1 MAEEIRLPD
10 LGEGIEQGDVVRIL
24 VSEGD
29 SIAVDQPVIEL
40 ETDKALVEVPS
51 SIAGTVAS
59 VNVSN
64 GESVSPGAVLITVNA
79 VRAGDT
85 REAARASRETDERE
99 RQPPADAPDSAED
112 AGGPSEPR
120 APVSAD
126 VDEEAPAA
134 AETSRVTV
142 PAAPSV
148 RRFARE
154 LGVDLRQVSGSGA
167 GGRITRDDVKNFV
180 QSSLNEAAG
189 PRPPASHAS
198 AGRSDGQAQAVPVA
212 APDLPDF
219 TRWGRVERQP
229 LPRVR
234 RTIAQNVGAAWAQV
248 PHVTQ
253 FDRADVTDLE
263 AFRQRHKAGSEAR
276 GGRLTPTPFVL
287 KAVVSALKAFPRFNA
302 SLDLAAG
309 EIILKRYHHVGV
321 AVDTERGLLVPV
333 IRDVDRKDVF
343 DLAVQLEDLARRTR
357 EGRADVEE
365 LQGGVF
371 TVTNLG
377 SIGGTFFTPIVNFP
391 EVAILGMG
399 RSRQEPVVRN
409 GRIEARLVMPVC
421 LSYDHRVVDGADGAR
436 FTRHIV
442 ESLEDPE
449 RMLLGG

>member
-10 LGEGIEQGDVVRIL
+10 LGEGIDQGDVVRIL

-51 SIAGTVAS
+51 SKAGTVAS
-59 VNVSN
+59 VNVRS
-64 GESVSPGAVLITVNA
+64 GESISPGAVLITVSSA
-79 VRAGDT
+79 QAGDR
-85 REAARASRETDERE
+85 REAARESHAPDKNVDP
-99 RQPPADAPDSAED
+99 PPADPPVEPQA
-112 AGGPSEPR
+112 PR
-120 APVSAD
+120 AGVNAE
-126 VDEEAPAA
+126 VDEGTPAA
-134 AETSRVTV
+134 AKTSRDAVA
-142 PAAPSV
+142 AAPSV

-154 LGVDLRQVSGSGA
+154 LGVDLHQVPGSGA
-167 GGRITRDDVKNFV
+167 GGRITRDDVKGYV
-180 QSSLNEAAG
+180 QSSLNETAQAG
-189 PRPPASHAS
+189 P
-198 AGRSDGQAQAVPVA
+198 VV

-229 LPRVR
+229 LPGVR
-234 RTIAQNVGAAWAQV
+234 RTIAQNVGTAWAQV

-263 AFRQRHKAGSEAR
+263 TFRQRHKAGTEAR
-276 GGRLTPTPFVL
+276 GGKLTPTSFVL
-287 KAVVSALKAFPRFNA
+287 KAVVNALKAFPQFNT

-309 EIILKRYHHVGV
+309 QLVLKHYYHIGV

-333 IRDVDRKDVF
+333 IRDVDRRDIF
-343 DLAVQLEDLARRTR
+343 ELAVQLDDLARRTR
-357 EGRADVEE
+357 EGRADLEE
-365 LQGGVF
+365 LQGGTF

-377 SIGGTFFTPIVNFP
+377 SIGGTSFTPIVNFP

-399 RSRQEPVVRN
+399 RSRQEPVVSN
-409 GRIEARLVMPVC
+409 GRIEARLIMPIC

-436 FTRHIV
+436 FTRHLV
-442 ESLEDPE
+442 ESLENPE

>member
-10 LGEGIEQGDVVRIL
+10 LGEGIDQGDVVRIL

-59 VNVSN
+59 VNVRS
-64 GESVSPGAVLITVNA
+64 GESVSPGAVLITVSA
-79 VRAGDT
+79 APAGDG
-85 REAARASRETDERE
+85 RESHATVKTVER
-99 RQPPADAPDSAED
+99 PPADAPAEPQ
-112 AGGPSEPR
+112 APR
-120 APVSAD
+120 AGVNADADEGTPV
-126 VDEEAPAA
+126 A
-134 AETSRVTV
+134 AEASRVTV

-154 LGVDLRQVSGSGA
+154 LGVDLRQVPGSGA
-167 GGRITRDDVKNFV
+167 GGRITRDDVKGFV
-180 QSSLNEAAG
+180 QSTLNEAAQAG
-189 PRPPASHAS
+189 P
-198 AGRSDGQAQAVPVA
+198 VV

-229 LPRVR
+229 LPGVR
-234 RTIAQNVGAAWAQV
+234 RTIAQNVGTAWAQV

-263 AFRQRHKAGSEAR
+263 AFRQRHRAGTEAR
-276 GGRLTPTPFVL
+276 GGRLTPTPFVM
-287 KAVVSALKAFPRFNA
+287 KALVSALKAFPQFNA

-309 EIILKRYHHVGV
+309 QLVLKQYYHIGV
-321 AVDTERGLLVPV
+321 AVDTDRGLLVPV
-333 IRDVDRKDVF
+333 VRDVDRKDVF
-343 DLAVQLEDLARRTR
+343 ELAVQLDDLARRTR
-357 EGRADVEE
+357 EGRAGLEE
-365 LQGGVF
+365 LQGGTF

-377 SIGGTFFTPIVNFP
+377 SIGGTSFTPIVNFP

-399 RSRQEPVVRN
+399 RSRREPVVRDA
-409 GRIEARLVMPVC
+409 RIEARLIMPIC

-436 FTRHIV
+436 FTRHLV
-442 ESLEDPE
+442 ASLENPE

>member
-1 MAEEIRLPD
+1 MADEIRLPD
-10 LGEGIEQGDVVRIL
+10 LGEGIDQGDVVRIL

-59 VNVSN
+59 VNVRS
-64 GESVSPGAVLITVNA
+64 GESISPGAVLITVSA
-79 VRAGDT
+79 ALSGDG
-85 REAARASRETDERE
+85 REAASESHETGNDVEP
-99 RQPPADAPDSAED
+99 PPADAPEEPQAPPAEAD
-112 AGGPSEPR
+112 AGPDEGT
-120 APVSAD
+120 PV
-126 VDEEAPAA
+126 A

-154 LGVDLRQVSGSGA
+154 LGVDLRQVPGSGA
-167 GGRITRDDVKNFV
+167 GGRITRDDVKRYV
-180 QSSLNEAAG
+180 QSSLNEAAQAG
-189 PRPPASHAS
+189 P
-198 AGRSDGQAQAVPVA
+198 VV

-219 TRWGRVERQP
+219 TRWGHVERQP
-229 LPRVR
+229 LPGVR
-234 RTIAQNVGAAWAQV
+234 RTIAQNVGTAWSQV

-253 FDRADVTDLE
+253 FDRADATDLE
-263 AFRQRHKAGSEAR
+263 AFRQRHKASTDAR
-276 GGRLTPTPFVL
+276 GGKLTPTPFVM
-287 KAVVSALKAFPRFNA
+287 KAVVSALKAFPQFNA

-309 EIILKRYHHVGV
+309 QLVLKRYYHIGV
-321 AVDTERGLLVPV
+321 AVDTDRGLLVPV
-333 IRDVDRKDVF
+333 IRDVDRKDIF
-343 DLAVQLEDLARRTR
+343 ELAIQLDDLARRTR
-357 EGRADVEE
+357 EGRADLEE
-365 LQGGVF
+365 LQGGTF

-377 SIGGTFFTPIVNFP
+377 SIGGTSFTPIVNFP

-409 GRIEARLVMPVC
+409 GRVEARLIMPIC

-436 FTRHIV
+436 FTRHLV
-442 ESLEDPE
+442 ESLENPE

>member
-1 MAEEIRLPD
+1 MADEIRLPD
-10 LGEGIEQGDVVRIL
+10 LGEGIDQGDVVRIL

-59 VNVSN
+59 VNVRS
-64 GESVSPGAVLITVNA
+64 GESISPGAVLITVSA
-79 VRAGDT
+79 APSGDG
-85 REAARASRETDERE
+85 REAASVSHETGSDVEPPPPDAPAS
-99 RQPPADAPDSAED
+99 PADAGRPEEPQAPPAGLNAD
-112 AGGPSEPR
+112 A
-120 APVSAD
+120 
-126 VDEEAPAA
+126 DEGTPAA
-134 AETSRVTV
+134 TETSRVTV

-154 LGVDLRQVSGSGA
+154 LGVDLRQVPGSGA
-167 GGRITRDDVKNFV
+167 GGRITRDDVKGYV
-180 QSSLNEAAG
+180 QSSLNEATKAG
-189 PRPPASHAS
+189 P
-198 AGRSDGQAQAVPVA
+198 VV

-219 TRWGRVERQP
+219 TRWGHVERQP
-229 LPRVR
+229 LPGVR
-234 RTIAQNVGAAWAQV
+234 RTIAQNVGTAWAQV

-263 AFRQRHKAGSEAR
+263 AFRQRHKASTDAR
-276 GGRLTPTPFVL
+276 GGKLTPTPFVM
-287 KAVVSALKAFPRFNA
+287 KAVVSALKAYPQFNA

-309 EIILKRYHHVGV
+309 QLVLKRYYHIGV
-321 AVDTERGLLVPV
+321 AVDTDRGLLVPV
-333 IRDVDRKDVF
+333 IRNVDRRDIF
-343 DLAVQLEDLARRTR
+343 ELAVQLDDLARRTR
-357 EGRADVEE
+357 EGRADLEE
-365 LQGGVF
+365 LQGGTF

-377 SIGGTFFTPIVNFP
+377 SIGGTSFAPIVNFP

-409 GRIEARLVMPVC
+409 GRIEARLIMPIC

-436 FTRHIV
+436 FTRHLV
-442 ESLEDPE
+442 ESLENPE

>member
-1 MAEEIRLPD
+1 MAEEVRLPD
-10 LGEGIEQGDVVRIL
+10 LGEGIDQGDVVRIL

-29 SIAVDQPVIEL
+29 SIAVDQPVIEI

-59 VNVSN
+59 VNVRN
-64 GESVSPGAVLITVNA
+64 AERISPGAVLITVDA
-79 VRAGDT
+79 AQAGDAPET
-85 REAARASRETDERE
+85 EPESRAADRNI
-99 RQPPADAPDSAED
+99 RQLPADAPMEPQA
-112 AGGPSEPR
+112 PR
-120 APVSAD
+120 APVNAD
-126 VDEEAPAA
+126 TDEATPAA
-134 AETSRVTV
+134 EETSRISV

-154 LGVDLRQVSGSGA
+154 LGVDLRQVPGSGA
-167 GGRITRDDVKNFV
+167 GGRITREDVKGYV
-180 QSSLNEAAG
+180 QSSLSEAGQSG
-189 PRPPASHAS
+189 P
-198 AGRSDGQAQAVPVA
+198 VV

-219 TRWGRVERQP
+219 TRWGHVERQP
-229 LPRVR
+229 LPGVR
-234 RTIAQNVGAAWAQV
+234 RTIAQNVSTAWAQV

-263 AFRQRHKAGSEAR
+263 AFRQRHKDGTEAR
-276 GGRLTPTPFVL
+276 SGKLTPTPFVL
-287 KAVVSALKAFPRFNA
+287 KAVVSALKAFPQFNA

-309 EIILKRYHHVGV
+309 QLVLKHYYHIGV

-333 IRDVDRKDVF
+333 LRDVDRRGVF
-343 DLAVQLEDLARRTR
+343 ELAIQLDDLARRTR
-357 EGRADVEE
+357 EGRAELEE
-365 LQGGVF
+365 LQGGTF

-377 SIGGTFFTPIVNFP
+377 SIGGTSFTPIVNFP

-399 RSRQEPVVRN
+399 RSRQEPVVRD
-409 GRIEARLVMPVC
+409 GRIEARFIMPIC

-436 FTRHIV
+436 FTRHLA

>member
-1 MAEEIRLPD
+1 MAEEFRLPD
-10 LGEGIEQGDVVRIL
+10 LGEGIDQGDVVRIL

-29 SIAVDQPVIEL
+29 SIEVDQPVIEL

-59 VNVSN
+59 VNVKN
-64 GESVSPGAVLITVNA
+64 GDSISPGTVIIAVDASQASDPPEAVQESRASDERVQPPPTDAPAELQAPSGPVNA
-79 VRAGDT
+79 GT
-85 REAARASRETDERE
+85 TDET
-99 RQPPADAPDSAED
+99 PTAP
-112 AGGPSEPR
+112 
-120 APVSAD
+120 
-126 VDEEAPAA
+126 
-134 AETSRVTV
+134 ETAQVTV

-154 LGVDLRQVSGSGA
+154 LGVDLRQVPGSGA
-167 GGRITRDDVKNFV
+167 GGRITRDDVKSYV
-180 QSSLNEAAG
+180 QSSLNEAASVG
-189 PRPPASHAS
+189 P
-198 AGRSDGQAQAVPVA
+198 VV

-219 TRWGRVERQP
+219 TRWGHVERQP
-229 LPRVR
+229 LPGVR
-234 RTIAQNVGAAWAQV
+234 RTIAQNVGTAWAQV

-263 AFRQRHKAGSEAR
+263 AFRRRHRAGTEAR
-276 GGRLTPTPFVL
+276 GGKLTPTPFVL
-287 KAVVSALKAFPRFNA
+287 KACVSALKAFPQFNA

-309 EIILKRYHHVGV
+309 QLILKQYYHVGV

-333 IRDVDRKDVF
+333 IRDVDRKDIF
-343 DLAVQLEDLARRTR
+343 ELAVQLDELAGRTR
-357 EGRADVEE
+357 EGRADLKE
-365 LQGGVF
+365 LQGGTF

-377 SIGGTFFTPIVNFP
+377 SIGGTSFTPIVNFP

-399 RSRQEPVVRN
+399 RSRQEPVVHD
-409 GRIEARLVMPVC
+409 GRIEPRLIMPIC

-436 FTRHIV
+436 FTRHLV